1 MPLTPSLRPT
11 SSSSSHEPWLIALVI
26 ALVFGGCAN
35 AEPPRDWT
43 SVDQLITEEFP
54 SVPALTTAELE
65 ALLSDPTHEVI
76 LLDAREADEHAVSHL
91 RGAHIATSDDD
102 AVTVL
107 EQLDAAARPEVV
119 IVAYCSVG
127 YRSAALV
134 QSLHARGFGNA
145 VNLEG
150 SIFAWANEERP
161 VYQGSGRATH
171 VHPYNAEWGALLN
184 QELWSFDPR

>member
-1 MPLTPSLRPT
+1 M
-11 SSSSSHEPWLIALVI
+11 
-26 ALVFGGCAN
+26 
-35 AEPPRDWT
+35 
-43 SVDQLITEEFP
+43 
-54 SVPALTTAELE
+54 
-65 ALLSDPTHEVI
+65 SDPTHEVI
-76 LLDAREADEHAVSHL
+76 LLDAREADEYAVSHL

-134 QSLHARGFGNA
+134 QRLHARGFGNA

-150 SIFAWANEERP
+150 AMFAWANEDRP
-161 VYQGSGRATH
+161 VYQGNRRVSH
-171 VHPYNAEWGALLN
+171 VHPYNAEWRALLN

>member
-134 QSLHARGFGNA
+134 QSLHARG
-145 VNLEG
+145 
-150 SIFAWANEERP
+150 IRERR
-161 VYQGSGRATH
+161 QSGGINVCLGERR
-171 VHPYNAEWGALLN
+171 P
-184 QELWSFDPR
+184 PRL